1 MFTSETTTRSVRVRV
16 ESEYAPKQSQP
27 ERNHWFF
34 VYTVTITNEGTE
46 TLQLLARHWLITD
59 ANGHVEE
66 IRGPG
71 VVGKQPTLRP
81 GESFEYTSGCPLST
95 PSGAM
100 EGSYEMISE
109 AGERFAVRI
118 ARFTLRQYAVH

>member
-27 ERNHWFF
+27 ERNQWFF

-59 ANGHVEE
+59 ATGHVEE